1 MALCRSGSSLGILM
15 FAMAV
20 TLSGTPPLEYAPCT
34 ASSMA
39 MLVSCMRS
47 TTSKRGMR
55 MARPPR
61 TTRKP
66 MTLSPDVH
74 RRPEKMRTSLGEHT

>member
-1 MALCRSGSSLGILM
+1 M

-20 TLSGTPPLEYAPCT
+20 TLSGTPPLEYAPWT

-47 TTSKRGMR
+47 TTSKSGTRIP
-55 MARPPR
+55 RPPR

-66 MTLSPDVH
+66 SSLPSGDFQ
-74 RRPEKMRTSLGEHT
+74 RRPEKMSTSLGEHT